1 MNRCLLAS
9 LDIVSMPRGIIESG
23 RRKLDGEK
31 CRLEDGGDARRVGF
45 ERVSLMRVGEEGW
58 LNGLYL
64 VHFW

>member
-1 MNRCLLAS
+1 
-9 LDIVSMPRGIIESG
+9 MPRGIIESG